1 MQYILVQGGDTSSG
15 ERTIAVDRRALVPAG
30 VTPTPTQHR
39 RHRRVRADDVLVK
52 LRLGDGLLVVKV
64 EDISMGGLFARTHRD
79 VPWGAFVELGLLR
92 AGHDEL
98 RLAGIVVSDARR
110 GGLALRF
117 EGVDAVT
124 LATLRRLV
132 LEQQVRPAADDIE
145 RAPPDDPAVAGRDR
159 ELDELRRR
167 VAMLHAEN
175 ERLRV
180 EVGDGHAA
188 QRLVGRLQVELE
200 RMKARVDGDVV
211 VGSDVLA
218 DVHRDVETAWV
229 AIARVADAMT
239 KLR

>member
-15 ERTIAVDRRALVPAG
+15 ERTIAVDRRALVPVGPA
-30 VTPTPTQHR
+30 TPAQHR
-39 RHRRVRADDVLVK
+39 RHRRVRADDVLMK
-52 LRLGDGLLVVKV
+52 LRLGDGMLVVKV

-92 AGHDEL
+92 AGNDEL
-98 RLAGIVVSDARR
+98 RLAGIVVSDGRR

-117 EGVDAVT
+117 EGVDAVG

-132 LEQQVRPAADDIE
+132 LEQQVRPVLDDVE
-145 RAPPDDPAVAGRDR
+145 RGASDDPATAGRDR

-167 VAMLHAEN
+167 VAVLHAEN

-229 AIARVADAMT
+229 AIARVADAMS